1 MNELD
6 IFSAAVEL
14 NTPEEREKYLGEACG
29 DNDALRERIRSLLR
43 SSGEA
48 GSFIESPAHD
58 FDNAATVDRAIAER
72 PGTIIGHYKI
82 LQQIGEG
89 GMGVVFMAEQSEP
102 IQRTVALKIIKPGMD
117 TRQVIA
123 RFEAE
128 RQALAMMDHPNI
140 AKVLDAGTTSNGR
153 SFFVMELVK
162 GVPITEY
169 CDRQRLSISE
179 RLKLMTTVCGAVQH
193 AHHKGVIHRDIKPS
207 NVLVAEYD
215 GVPVPRVIDFGVA
228 KAMGQ
233 QLTERTLFT
242 HFGQIIGTFEYMSP
256 EQSRFNQLDVDT
268 RSDIY
273 SLGVLLYEL
282 LAGSTPIERER
293 LQTAAFDQILHM
305 ISDEEPPQPSVRIG
319 SSESLPS
326 IAANRGTEPKRLT
339 GVVRGDLDWV
349 VMKALEK
356 DRSRRYDTASSLARD
371 IDHFL
376 ADEPVSARPPSAT
389 YRLQKFVRRNKLA
402 FAAGIAIAAALIGG
416 LGLSTWMYAKERA
429 ARERAVAA
437 EEKSVKSLN
446 LLKMIISGT
455 GSSPGIQDPKLL
467 PQVLAELGDTNSTV
481 GAAQAFNNVGL
492 ELRNRGRHDDAIT
505 LFRQA
510 QDIFQKVYHHDN
522 QEIVTTYDNLALALW
537 DKDQLNEAEQMAR
550 NGLEMTQ
557 RLSGPES
564 LQSAKML
571 NDLGGILKD
580 AGRLTEADD
589 ALQHALTIRKRER
602 GDKHFETAETT
613 FHLAG
618 LRRKQGK
625 LTEAEQ
631 QYQEALR
638 LFRGL
643 PLSSELAIVGV
654 ELELA
659 TTLLENHKFDDAEK
673 VARDSRKIYDQV
685 DPQNSSW
692 QTFYARSVLGGALL
706 AKKSY
711 SDAAPLLRSAY
722 DGMLPHRA
730 VIPRHYFFEVVQRLV
745 DYAEATGNAK
755 QRAEWRQTLADL
767 GYPKSPRGEVASRP
781 EDRTAGSESTTQP
794 DQASARDDT
803 ISKTQ
808 HQDSSEQP

>member
-6 IFSAAVEL
+6 IFSAAVAL
-14 NTPEEREKYLGEACG
+14 DTPEEREKYLDEACG
-29 DNDALRERIRSLLR
+29 DNAALRERIDSLLR
-43 SSGEA
+43 SFREA

-58 FDNAATVDRAIAER
+58 FENAATLDRPVAEG
-72 PGTIIGHYKI
+72 PGTIIGSYKI

-140 AKVLDAGTTSNGR
+140 AKVLDAGTTSSGR
-153 SFFVMELVK
+153 PFFVMELVK

-169 CDRQRLSISE
+169 CDRQRLPVGE
-179 RLKLMTTVCGAVQH
+179 RLKLMTTVCSAVQH

-215 GVPVPRVIDFGVA
+215 GLPVPRIIDFGVA

-242 HFGQIIGTFEYMSP
+242 QFGQIVGTFEYMSP

-293 LQTAAFDQILHM
+293 LRTAAFDQILHM

-326 IAANRGTEPKRLT
+326 IAANRGMEPKRLAGT
-339 GVVRGDLDWV
+339 VRGDLDWV

-356 DRSRRYDTASSLARD
+356 DRSRRYDTASGLARD
-371 IDHFL
+371 LEHFL
-376 ADEPVSARPPSAT
+376 ADEPVSARPPSAA
-389 YRLQKFVRRNKLA
+389 YRMRKFVRRNKLP
-402 FAAGIAIAAALIGG
+402 FAAAIALATALIGG
-416 LGLSTWMYAKERA
+416 LGLSTWMYVKERA
-429 ARERAVAA
+429 ARERAVTA
-437 EEKSVKSLN
+437 EEKSVQSLN

-467 PQVLAELGDTNSTV
+467 QEVLTELGGVNSTV
-481 GAAQAFNNVGL
+481 GAAQALNNLGL
-492 ELRNRGRHDDAIT
+492 ELRGRGRYDDAVT
-505 LFRQA
+505 LLRQA
-510 QDIFQKVYHHDN
+510 QDVFQKIYRRDN
-522 QEIVTTYDNLALALW
+522 QEIVTTYANLALTLW
-537 DKDQLNEAEQMAR
+537 DKGQLGEAEQMAR
-550 NGLEMTQ
+550 SGLEMTQ

-564 LQSAKML
+564 LMAAKML

-580 AGRLTEADD
+580 AGRLAEADE
-589 ALQHALTIRKRER
+589 ALQHALTIRKHER
-602 GDKHFETAETT
+602 GTKHFETAETT
-613 FHLAG
+613 FHLAS

-625 LTEAEQ
+625 LAEAEGG
-631 QYQEALR
+631 YRESLR
-638 LFRGL
+638 LFRGM
-643 PLSSELAIVGV
+643 PISSDLAVVGAQN
-654 ELELA
+654 ELA
-659 TTLLENHKFDDAEK
+659 TVLLEEGKFDEAEK
-673 VARDSRKIYDQV
+673 LARDSRKIYDQI
-685 DPQNSSW
+685 DPENSSW

-706 AKKSY
+706 GKKNY
-711 SDAAPLLRSAY
+711 VDAAPLLQSAY
-722 DGMLPHRA
+722 EGMLPQKA
-730 VIPRHYFFEVVQRLV
+730 VVPKHYFAEVVQRLIE
-745 DYAEATGNAK
+745 YAEATGNAK
-755 QRAEWRQTLADL
+755 QAEVWRQKLVEL
-767 GYPKSPRGEVASRP
+767 GDPKAPRGEVASRP
-781 EDRTAGSESTTQP
+781 EGHNAGSKPALRTNRTRPSNDTVSTVQHKESPKQP
-794 DQASARDDT
+794 
-803 ISKTQ
+803 
-808 HQDSSEQP
+808 